1 MSIPPVDK
9 TPLSQA
15 PAALPAN
22 PPVKTND
29 HDADDG
35 AAAVK
40 PALDKGVGVAVDKT
54 A

>member
-9 TPLSQA
+9 TPLPQVPA
-15 PAALPAN
+15 PVASPA
-22 PPVKTND
+22 KTND

-35 AAAVK
+35 GGAIK
-40 PALDKGVGVAVDKT
+40 PALDKGVGGNIDKT